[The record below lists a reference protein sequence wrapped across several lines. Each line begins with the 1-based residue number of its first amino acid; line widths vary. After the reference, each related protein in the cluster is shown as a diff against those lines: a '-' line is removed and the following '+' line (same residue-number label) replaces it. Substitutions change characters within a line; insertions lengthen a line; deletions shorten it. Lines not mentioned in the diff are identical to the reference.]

1 MTGAMGI
8 DLLGWLATAVFVS
21 SYFFTRPAL
30 LRSVQM
36 GGAMLWVL
44 YGVLI
49 GASPVIVANLLV
61 CGAACWTAW
70 RSRHLAATGR
80 SVSDNG

>member
-1 MTGAMGI
+1 MTES
-8 DLLGWLATAVFVS
+8 LGWLATAVFVS
-21 SYFFTRPAL
+21 SYFFTRPVL

-61 CGAACWTAW
+61 CAAACWTAV
-70 RSRHLAATGR
+70 RTRRPAPT
-80 SVSDNG
+80 SDGVQ

>member
-1 MTGAMGI
+1 MT
-8 DLLGWLATAVFVS
+8 DSLGWLATAVFVS
-21 SYFFTRPAL
+21 SYFFTRPVL

-61 CGAACWTAW
+61 GAAACWTAV
-70 RSRHLAATGR
+70 RPRRPGPSPDGVR
-80 SVSDNG
+80 